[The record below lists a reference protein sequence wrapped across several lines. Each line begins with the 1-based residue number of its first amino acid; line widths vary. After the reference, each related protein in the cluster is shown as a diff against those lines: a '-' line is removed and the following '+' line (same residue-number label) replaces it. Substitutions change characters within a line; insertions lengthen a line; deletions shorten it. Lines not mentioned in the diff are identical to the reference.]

1 MFLTFNMKN
10 NHQNCQ
16 IQSFGSS
23 SLNSI
28 TNPLMNWSYSI
39 KNCISQ
45 GKFKEA
51 LLIYMHNRVNGSL
64 IAGAVPLVLKA
75 CATLS
80 MLSLGK
86 ALHAESMKSG
96 FDCNVMVGTALLDMY
111 GKCGEIGSARKLFD
125 YMPERNVITWNAM
138 IGGYM
143 KSGDTKTAFLLFENM
158 SEKTIVTWNEMID
171 GYARNGDMVM
181 ARRFFNR
188 VPDGLRNVVT
198 WSVMVDGYASNG
210 DTDAARE
217 LFEIMP
223 TRNFYVWSS
232 MISGYFKKGD
242 VKSAKAIFDRMIMK
256 NLVNWNSLI
265 CGYTQNGLCEEALE
279 AFTKMQDEGF
289 EPDEVTVVS
298 VLSACAQLALLDVGK
313 EVHEMIIRKG
323 IELNQYV
330 LNGLVDMYAK
340 CADLS
345 NARLIFEGMLVKN
358 AAAWNSLISGFATH
372 GHCAEAINYFE
383 RMDSLGVKPND
394 ITFLSVLSACAHGG
408 FVEEGLD
415 IFFRME
421 KYSLTASIKHYGC
434 LVDLLGRA
442 GRLEEACDL
451 IKGMPVTPNDTVL
464 GALLGACRVHSDT
477 GVVEILLKEVRKLSY
492 GSNSSK
498 DAHYLIL
505 SNIYAAAE
513 RWEKAERMRFA
524 LSNKGSQ
531 KTPGC
536 SVVMLDGPET
546 NFMQVLPD

>member
-1 MFLTFNMKN
+1 M
-10 NHQNCQ
+10 
-16 IQSFGSS
+16 
-23 SLNSI
+23 I
-28 TNPLMNWSYSI
+28 TNPLKNWSYSI

-51 LLIYMHNRVNGSL
+51 LLTYKHNRINGSF
-64 IAGAVPLVLKA
+64 IMGVVPLVLKA
-75 CATLS
+75 CASLS

-86 ALHAESMKSG
+86 ALHAESVKSG

-111 GKCGEIGSARKLFD
+111 GKCGEIRSARKVFD

-138 IGGYM
+138 IGGCI
-143 KSGDTKTAFLLFENM
+143 KNGDIKTAFLLFENM

-181 ARRFFNR
+181 ARSFFDR
-188 VPDGLRNVVT
+188 VPDELRNVVT
-198 WSVMVDGYASNG
+198 WSVMVDGYTSNG
-210 DTDAARE
+210 DMDAARE

-232 MISGYFKKGD
+232 MVSGYFKKGD
-242 VKSAKAIFDRMIMK
+242 VKSAEAIFDRMSMK

-279 AFTKMQDEGF
+279 AFTKMQDEGL

-313 EVHEMIIRKG
+313 DIHEMIIRKG
-323 IELNQYV
+323 IELNEYV

-340 CADLS
+340 CGDLS

-358 AAAWNSLISGFATH
+358 DAAWNSLISGFANH
-372 GHCAEAINYFE
+372 GHCVEAINFFE
-383 RMDSLGVKPND
+383 RMASSGVKPND

-408 FVEEGLD
+408 FVEEGLE
-415 IFFRME
+415 IFSRME
-421 KYSLTASIKHYGC
+421 KYALTASIKHYGC

-477 GVVEILLKEVRKLSY
+477 DVVENVLKEVRKLNYISDS
-492 GSNSSK
+492 GD
-498 DAHYLIL
+498 DAHYVIF

-546 NFMQVLPD
+546 SFMQVLTA

>member
-1 MFLTFNMKN
+1 MKN
-10 NHQNCQ
+10 NHKNCH
-16 IQSFGSS
+16 IQSSRLC
-23 SLNSI
+23 SLNNI
-28 TNPLMNWSYSI
+28 TNPLTNWAYNI
-39 KNCISQ
+39 KNCVYQ

-51 LLIYMHNRVNGSL
+51 LLIYNHNRVNGSL
-64 IAGAVPLVLKA
+64 MVGAVPLVLKA
-75 CATLS
+75 CTALS

-86 ALHAESMKSG
+86 AFHAESVKSG

-111 GKCGEIGSARKLFD
+111 GKCGEIWSARKVFD

-138 IGGYM
+138 IGGHM
-143 KSGDTKTAFLLFENM
+143 KGGDTKTAILLFENM
-158 SEKTIVTWNEMID
+158 YEKTIVTWNQMID
-171 GYARNGDMVM
+171 GYARNGAMVM

-188 VPDGLRNVVT
+188 VPDELRNVVT

-210 DTDAARE
+210 DMDAARE

-223 TRNFYVWSS
+223 RRNFYVWSS
-232 MISGYFKKGD
+232 MVSGYFKKGD
-242 VKSAKAIFDRMIMK
+242 VKSAKAIFDRMTMK

-265 CGYTQNGLCEEALE
+265 CGYTQNGCCEEALE
-279 AFTKMQDEGF
+279 AFSKMQDEGF

-313 EVHEMIIRKG
+313 EVHEMIVRKG
-323 IELNQYV
+323 IELNQFV

-340 CADLS
+340 CGDLS
-345 NARLIFEGMLVKN
+345 NGRLIFEGMSVKN
-358 AAAWNSLISGFATH
+358 DAAWNSLISGYATH
-372 GHCAEAINYFE
+372 GHCVEAINFFE
-383 RMDSLGVKPND
+383 RMKSSGVKPND

-408 FVEEGLD
+408 FVEEGLE
-415 IFFRME
+415 IFSGME
-421 KYSLTASIKHYGC
+421 KYGLKASIKHYGC

-442 GRLEEACDL
+442 GRLTEACDL

-477 GVVEILLKEVRKLSY
+477 DVVENVLKEVKNLS
-492 GSNSSK
+492 SSCNSSV
-498 DAHYLIL
+498 DAHYVIL
-505 SNIYAAAE
+505 SNLYAASE

-546 NFMQVLPD
+546 SFMQVLPE